1 MKTGILLL
9 IIFLTAVITSSVFI
23 AIYYFEIRKNIV
35 NKSNCNAPLGSFA
48 VNPGKTAVSTRRTVP
63 VNGLQ
68 QASNLCLIDNNCKSF
83 IYDENAKTMQIAD
96 LSSAKSNDNTKSLY
110 TLQTGITT

>member
-9 IIFLTAVITSSVFI
+9 IIFLTAVITSGVFI
-23 AIYYFEIRKNIV
+23 AVYYFEIRKNTV
-35 NKSNCNAPLGSFA
+35 NNKNCNAPLGSFA
-48 VNPGKTAVSTRRTVP
+48 VNPGKTAVSTRRTIA
-63 VNGLQ
+63 VNSLQ
-68 QASNLCLIDNNCKSF
+68 EASNLCLIDTSCKSF
-83 IYDENAKTMQIAD
+83 IYDENAKTMQVAD